1 MKIVDVRK
9 EFTKLGKKFNTNLQE
24 FYCEYNGEGDIECVQ
39 STWDVELNKIDE
51 EFDNDCSILKLIML
65 CDEEVSTIKTE
76 YDNVLACCIVYVGE
90 EESED
95 HWDSFYSIRLKGNIN
110 KISVKLYVEKE
121 DEEIIKNIAIEKLGE
136 FRSWKELIDFVKES

>member
-51 EFDNDCSILKLIML
+51 E
-65 CDEEVSTIKTE
+65 VSTIKTE

-95 HWDSFYSIRLKGNIN
+95 HWDSYSIRLKGNIN